1 MDTASFATILL
12 MAFVTYLTRISGY
25 LFLSNRTLSPRTKQI
40 LEAAPGCVLV
50 SVIAPH
56 FVSKSPADL
65 IALAISVVA
74 AMRLPILPTVV
85 IAVTATGILRHFMP

>member
-1 MDTASFATILL
+1 MDTASLVTILL

-40 LEAAPGCVLV
+40 LEVAPGCVLV

-74 AMRLPILPTVV
+74 AMRLSILPTVV
-85 IAVTATGILRHFMP
+85 IAVTAAGILRHFMP